1 MQFFSACSPAARP
14 LCGRSRR
21 SVEFLWEFL
30 RRLFRFCSSACTF
43 SCPSFKHTYSRFFP
57 RFIWESRRPTSTDR
71 GFRGGTDPL
80 ERLGLGEASTA
91 RRQECLRYIDLPEV
105 TSARGRSS
113 VSPAA
118 RCPGTTSWRQFIRRQ
133 YMKKL
138 SMLLTA
144 LAGVALLA
152 PAAFAQGGEAA
163 ATGGGK
169 GIAAIAVAI
178 GMGVAAFGC
187 GLGQGRIASAACGGM
202 AQNPGAAGP
211 IRAAMILGL
220 VFVETLV
227 LFTLVML
234 ALKA

>member
-57 RFIWESRRPTSTDR
+57 RSIWESRRPRSTDR

-80 ERLGLGEASTA
+80 ARLGLGEASTA

-138 SMLLTA
+138 SMLFSA

-152 PAAFAQGGEAA
+152 PTAFAQAGEAGGA
-163 ATGGGK
+163 GGGQGK
-169 GIAAIAVAI
+169 PANGGAV
-178 GMGVAAFGC
+178 GVGGGGGGC
-187 GLGQGRIASAACGGM
+187 GRRPGRGG
-202 AQNPGAAGP
+202 PGA
-211 IRAAMILGL
+211 LGR
-220 VFVETLV
+220 VG
-227 LFTLVML
+227 
-234 ALKA
+234 A

>member
-1 MQFFSACSPAARP
+1 
-14 LCGRSRR
+14 
-21 SVEFLWEFL
+21 
-30 RRLFRFCSSACTF
+30 
-43 SCPSFKHTYSRFFP
+43 
-57 RFIWESRRPTSTDR
+57 
-71 GFRGGTDPL
+71 
-80 ERLGLGEASTA
+80 
-91 RRQECLRYIDLPEV
+91 
-105 TSARGRSS
+105 
-113 VSPAA
+113 
-118 RCPGTTSWRQFIRRQ
+118 
-133 YMKKL
+133 MKKL

-187 GLGQGRIASAACGGM
+187 GLGQGRIASAACEGM
-202 AQNPGAAGP
+202 ARNPGAAGP